1 MLRGIGG
8 RRRRG
13 WQRMRWLDDITDSMG
28 MSLSKLQE
36 LVMDRE
42 AWHAVI
48 LGVVK
53 SDTTEQLNWT
63 ELFHYQWL
71 HSKSKVS
78 TFGDAC
84 LQILQNACVCAQLLY
99 RVRLCVTHYESIFFF
114 FGASFTT
121 FLSLSSIISYLFSAL
136 GGSYIHLI
144 YWGTKR
150 GACFRS
156 ALHVMLRLVIQAKF
170 TAFCCMVCWQWL

>member
-13 WQRMRWLDDITDSMG
+13 WQRMRWLDDITDFMG

-48 LGVVK
+48 LGVVE

-114 FGASFTT
+114 
-121 FLSLSSIISYLFSAL
+121 LVLHLQLFSVYL
-136 GGSYIHLI
+136 LSFHTYFLLSV
-144 YWGTKR
+144 
-150 GACFRS
+150 GATS
-156 ALHVMLRLVIQAKF
+156 TWYTGEQKGVLVSGVHSMW
-170 TAFCCMVCWQWL
+170 CSG

>member
-48 LGVVK
+48 LGVVE

-114 FGASFTT
+114 F
-121 FLSLSSIISYLFSAL
+121 LVLHLQLFSVYL
-136 GGSYIHLI
+136 LSFHTCFLLSV
-144 YWGTKR
+144 
-150 GACFRS
+150 GATS
-156 ALHVMLRLVIQAKF
+156 TWYTGEQKGVLVSGVHSMW
-170 TAFCCMVCWQWL
+170 CSD